1 MLGSGRRTK
10 RKGRAPCSTP
20 MGMYSQATGNRRER
34 REKESI
40 STVQV
45 SSPALPVLN

>member
-1 MLGSGRRTK
+1 MLGSGRRTR
-10 RKGRAPCSTP
+10 RKGRAPCFMP

-34 REKESI
+34 REKENI

-45 SSPALPVLN
+45 RSPVLPVLS